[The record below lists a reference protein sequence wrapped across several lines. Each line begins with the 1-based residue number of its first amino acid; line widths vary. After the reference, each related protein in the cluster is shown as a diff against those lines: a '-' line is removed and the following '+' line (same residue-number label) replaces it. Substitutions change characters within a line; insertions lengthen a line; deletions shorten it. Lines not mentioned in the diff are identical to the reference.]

1 MSRRRTGGVA
11 VAMEAGRR
19 GDLCLRPL
27 GARLPAALVC
37 GRVSDGG
44 TLVARSCVA
53 WEPGAWDEVFVVLR
67 VDAGCQAA
75 CWQGR
80 PVVGKH

>member
-1 MSRRRTGGVA
+1 M
-11 VAMEAGRR
+11 AMEAGRR

-27 GARLPAALVC
+27 GARLPAASVC